1 MASIALLPE
10 PLPENPLGLF
20 GEWFQQARTLKV
32 QPNPDAMVV
41 ATVGEHNTPS
51 ARVVLCK
58 GLNVDEGYAVFFT
71 NYHSRKGRE
80 LSQHARAAAVFH
92 WDSLSRQVRIEGPVV
107 ASPSAESDAY
117 FASRALDSR
126 LGAWAS
132 RQSEPLDCR
141 ATLVASVQ
149 ETAAKFGV
157 APGATQ
163 AEVPR
168 PSHWGGFRLWIE
180 SLELWTE
187 GPHRV
192 HDRALWR
199 RSLQRYDGHRFKAG
213 AWSATRLNP

>member
-1 MASIALLPE
+1 MPSIALLPE

-20 GEWFQQARTLKV
+20 GEWFQQARTLNV
-32 QPNPDAMVV
+32 QPNPDAMVL

-58 GLNVDEGYAVFFT
+58 RLNLDEGYAVFFT
-71 NYHSRKGRE
+71 NHHSRKGRE

-92 WDSLSRQVRIEGPVV
+92 WDSLNRQVRIEGPVV
-107 ASPSAESDAY
+107 ASPAAESDAY

-132 RQSEPLDCR
+132 KQSEPLDSR

-149 ETAAKFGV
+149 EIAAKFGV

-163 AEVPR
+163 AQVPR
-168 PSHWGGFRLWIE
+168 PPHWGGFRLWIE
-180 SLELWTE
+180 TLELWTE

-192 HDRALWR
+192 HDRALWNR
-199 RSLQRYDGHRFKAG
+199 TVQRHDEHTFKAG